1 MELRPSGELK
11 TIDDPAGFAAQLAD
25 AARRLIRD
33 HAPPGA
39 DTTPLVDEALRS
51 VDVAF
56 APEVIEAAA
65 RQSYNLETAMW
76 IGARLEQ
83 GVWYA
88 LSAPLTLP
96 GRPRLVGD
104 HDIAFSFTHA
114 VPCTAA
120 SADPRCVE
128 LVVKSNEPIFDSQVA
143 PGWPFRYSASR
154 VMRIVVDPQN
164 LLPYSRDV
172 HSYWYMETEK
182 GGAPDS
188 LLESERLLETTTY
201 P

>member
-1 MELRPSGELK
+1 
-11 TIDDPAGFAAQLAD
+11 
-25 AARRLIRD
+25 
-33 HAPPGA
+33 
-39 DTTPLVDEALRS
+39 
-51 VDVAF
+51 
-56 APEVIEAAA
+56 
-65 RQSYNLETAMW
+65 MW

-96 GRPRLVGD
+96 GMPVWSGTISL
-104 HDIAFSFTHA
+104 AFSFTHA

-128 LVVKSNEPIFDSQVA
+128 LVVKTNEPIFDSQVA

-182 GGAPDS
+182 GGARDS